1 MADTAYPTQYD
12 EDNDAYM
19 ITPPSQSGFT
29 QNTGGFGESV
39 PQWEWSFS
47 QVFGERTP
55 GEEVLDADIISA
67 VEFDHGGDFL
77 ATGDHGGR
85 VVLFERLD
93 AEGSEQQHEEE
104 DMEQRGGSGAYN
116 QYEYRYLTEFQSH
129 DPEFDYLKSLEIE
142 EKINKIRWIRKWG
155 ANGAHTLLT
164 TNDKTIKLWKVF
176 ERKVTEVD
184 DFNTQ
189 EYSGVQTTN
198 WMKSMDAS
206 PSSPSRFGSGHHI
219 RVPRV
224 TSTSY
229 ELASKCR
236 KVYAAGHAYHINSIS
251 LCTDE
256 ETFLS
261 ADDLRINLWHFDRPD
276 LSFNIV
282 DIKPEVMEDLTEVIT
297 CAEFHPQEPHIF
309 AYGSSKGFIR
319 LADMRASALCDA
331 HAKLFDGGEKD
342 ENEKNFFS
350 EIVASVN
357 AIKFLGTSGHH
368 LLSRDYLT
376 LKVWDL
382 RYEARPLYEHQVHD
396 MIKPKLAQLYEND
409 SIFDKF
415 DCCASGDG
423 KMIATGTYSNFF
435 RVTPCEPSNDALL
448 LESSRDPLRRRMHAP
463 TSKFSNRIVGFG
475 RTIPRSS
482 SKNSLSRRNSGLR
495 QDPVISDFQNK
506 IQHLSWHPHAPVIA
520 TAAQNSLYLYTGN

>member
-1 MADTAYPTQYD
+1 MK
-12 EDNDAYM
+12 
-19 ITPPSQSGFT
+19 
-29 QNTGGFGESV
+29 V
-39 PQWEWSFS
+39 
-47 QVFGERTP
+47 
-55 GEEVLDADIISA
+55 ADISDVLQETLSA
-67 VEFDHGGDFL
+67 V
-77 ATGDHGGR
+77 R
-85 VVLFERLD
+85 VVKSFGR
-93 AEGSEQQHEEE
+93 EE
-104 DMEQRGGSGAYN
+104 
-116 QYEYRYLTEFQSH
+116 YEY
-129 DPEFDYLKSLEIE
+129 
-142 EKINKIRWIRKWG
+142 
-155 ANGAHTLLT
+155 
-164 TNDKTIKLWKVF
+164 
-176 ERKVTEVD
+176 ER
-184 DFNTQ
+184 F
-189 EYSGVQTTN
+189 S
-198 WMKSMDAS
+198 
-206 PSSPSRFGSGHHI
+206 
-219 RVPRV
+219 
-224 TSTSY
+224 
-229 ELASKCR
+229 
-236 KVYAAGHAYHINSIS
+236 
-251 LCTDE
+251 
-256 ETFLS
+256 
-261 ADDLRINLWHFDRPD
+261 
-276 LSFNIV
+276 
-282 DIKPEVMEDLTEVIT
+282 
-297 CAEFHPQEPHIF
+297 
-309 AYGSSKGFIR
+309 
-319 LADMRASALCDA
+319 
-331 HAKLFDGGEKD
+331 D